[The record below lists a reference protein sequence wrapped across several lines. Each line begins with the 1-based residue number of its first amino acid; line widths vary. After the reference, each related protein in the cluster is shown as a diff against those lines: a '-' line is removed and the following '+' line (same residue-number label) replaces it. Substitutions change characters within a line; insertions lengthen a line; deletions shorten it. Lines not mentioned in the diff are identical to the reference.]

1 VYKIVF
7 FVPDSHVE
15 AVKRAV
21 FLAGAGRFRGYDS
34 ACWQTTGTGQFRPL
48 AGSSPFLG
56 EANRLES
63 VPETRVETVCA
74 DECVRSALRAL
85 VDAHPY
91 EEPAYEAY
99 RVYSLDDL
107 PI

>member
-7 FVPDSHVE
+7 FVPESHAE
-15 AVKRAV
+15 LVKRAV
-21 FLAGAGRFRGYDS
+21 FQAGAGRFRGYDS

-48 AGSSPFLG
+48 PGSEPYLG
-56 EANRLES
+56 EAGRLEL

-74 DECVRSALRAL
+74 DEFVRPALRAL
-85 VDAHPY
+85 VESHPY

-107 PI
+107 PL